1 MRHVKS
7 NQTFYADKLSGG
19 EGLSKAFP
27 ALEYHDHGTGAA
39 RLGAS
44 VHQGTAVAGYV
55 SASAATHTRPDDEVI
70 GVVHNGKARVYPT
83 WAAHHYHIINDVWD
97 QHPLLV
103 DT

>member
-1 MRHVKS
+1 MRHVES
-7 NQTFYADKLSGG
+7 NQTFHADKLSGG

-27 ALEYHDHGTGAA
+27 ALEHDAGRADTAQ
-39 RLGAS
+39 LGAS
-44 VHQGTAVAGYV
+44 VTQGTAIAGYV
-55 SASAATHTRPDDEVI
+55 LASAATHTRPDDEVI
-70 GVVHNGKARVYPT
+70 GVIYNGKARVYPT